1 MIEPISPLPADFA
14 MATQPLQLGA
24 TLYVPATRPDLMAIA
39 TGRRWPDLRSVV
51 FCLEDAVLPAAVP
64 AALANLAALLAG
76 LVDPGNTCDAVGAAR
91 PLLFARPRDPAML
104 AAISAL
110 PGVEALAGFVVPK
123 ATTATFPNWLAQLR
137 HDHHVLMPT
146 LETREAF
153 DPDAVR
159 HLRDQ
164 LLTVRQRICVVRI
177 GGNDLMQ
184 ILGIRQSRLGTA
196 YDGPLG
202 PLIAQLVG
210 QFLPWGLP
218 MSAPVFDAF
227 GDIARLQAEV
237 ARDLDHGLATKT
249 AIHPDQIEPIQQ
261 AYRVDPDEHEEALA
275 ILAPDCPAVF
285 AQLGRMNEPA
295 THRAWARS
303 IVARAA
309 AFGLCERPQRPL
321 ALVG

>member
-1 MIEPISPLPADFA
+1 MIDPASPLPAVGA
-14 MATQPLQLGA
+14 VATVPLQLGA

-39 TGRRWPDLRSVV
+39 TGQRWLALRSVV

-64 AALANLAALLAG
+64 AALANLAALLTGLAAAG
-76 LVDPGNTCDAVGAAR
+76 SAGTSR

-104 AAISAL
+104 AAISTM
-110 PGVEALAGFVVPK
+110 PGVAALAGFVVPK
-123 ATTATFPNWLAQLR
+123 ATAATFPLWLAQLR
-137 HDHHVLMPT
+137 HDHHLLMPT

-159 HLRDQ
+159 QLRDQ
-164 LLTVRQRICVVRI
+164 LIAVRQRIGVVRI
-177 GGNDLMQ
+177 GGNDLLQ
-184 ILGIRQSRLGTA
+184 TLGIRQSRQGTA

-202 PLIAQLVG
+202 PLIGQLVG

-227 GDIARLQAEV
+227 GDTDRLLAEV
-237 ARDLDHGLATKT
+237 ARDLDHGLTTKT
-249 AIHPDQIEPIQQ
+249 AIHPDQIAPIQE
-261 AYRVDPDEHEEALA
+261 AYRVDPDDHAEALA
-275 ILAPDCPAVF
+275 ILAPECPAVF
-285 AQLGRMNEPA
+285 AQHGRMNEPA
-295 THRAWARS
+295 THRAWAQA

-309 AFGLCERPQRPL
+309 AFGLRDRPQPPL